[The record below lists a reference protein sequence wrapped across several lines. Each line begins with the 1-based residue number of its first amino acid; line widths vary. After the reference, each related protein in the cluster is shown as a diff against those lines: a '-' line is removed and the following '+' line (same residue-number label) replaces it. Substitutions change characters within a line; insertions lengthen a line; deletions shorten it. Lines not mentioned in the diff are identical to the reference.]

1 MGKIGARGGMSRT
14 TTYLVKFDRAGGDL
28 EDLTLFCDE
37 AQLPNVQAA
46 TAQMTGRFLGEGPYQ
61 YPHTRLFTDV
71 SLGFLCD
78 ANLTQL
84 KFFQQW
90 YDEIFLDNG
99 TYLMEDS
106 DVENMMAQGTRTRE
120 RKTRLSYPESYTCTT
135 RITKVELGTTNAS
148 NYVGYGDRPSV
159 TYMLEGSYPYAIDA
173 VPLSYGSSQITRVTV
188 NFHYVRHSVIFSE
201 ISQNK
206 NMAQPSTAETATEF
220 FDRTGRLPPG

>member
-201 ISQNK
+201 ISKNK

-220 FDRTGRLPPG
+220 FDRNGFLPPG